1 MLTLDRYIIRQVLV
15 PTVAGLALLVLLFT
29 AFTSVQLLRSAALG
43 NLPPRDVLALVV
55 AHDVSALE
63 ILVPSAFFAA
73 LIMVGCTWHREGEPY
88 ALYASGASPDRL
100 SRPLRLLALVVAL
113 CVAGLSVYGRPY
125 SYVLR
130 YDISERAAN
139 LTSRHMVPQ
148 RFYRWDDNF
157 VIQAQKILRR
167 EPNLEGVFARA
178 ETDGR
183 PLVLRAEHGQI
194 SDTDDDR
201 RQTLTFLDG
210 TSYEI
215 ASPAIPDTPPE
226 ADSADAAASSGEGG
240 SASSAVAGADGV
252 SAAGAPDRVTR
263 FERLVYRVQRPPS
276 DTLSKRRARSTWE
289 LAGSTEP
296 KDIAEF
302 QWRLCMPLISF
313 LVGLMAIELG
323 RLRPRQSPYA
333 RFAAAIVLYAVVF
346 NLSSITTSAV
356 ENGLLP
362 RYPGVYTAVFIMGAF
377 YLLLRRIPRLT
388 LRVPA

>member
-15 PTVAGLALLVLLFT
+15 PTVLGLALLLLLFT
-29 AFTSVQLLRSAALG
+29 AFTGVQLLRSAALG
-43 NLPPRDVLALVV
+43 NMPARDVLSLVI
-55 AHDVSALE
+55 AHDLSALE

-113 CVAGLSVYGRPY
+113 CVAVLSIYGRPY
-125 SYVLR
+125 SYLLR

-139 LTSRHMVPQ
+139 LTSRNMAPQ
-148 RFYRWDDNF
+148 RFYRWDANF
-157 VIQAQKILRR
+157 VIQAENIERR
-167 EPNLEGVFARA
+167 QPNLVEVFARA
-178 ETDGR
+178 QPEGR
-183 PLVLRAEHGQI
+183 PLVLRSEAGQI
-194 SDTDDDR
+194 SETDENR
-201 RQTLTFLDG
+201 LQTLTFIDG
-210 TSYEI
+210 SSYEI
-215 ASPAIPDTPPE
+215 PPDASIAGQ
-226 ADSADAAASSGEGG
+226 DA
-240 SASSAVAGADGV
+240 VT
-252 SAAGAPDRVTR
+252 PDRVTR

-276 DTLSKRRARSTWE
+276 DALSKRRARSTME

-296 KDIAEF
+296 KDVAEF
-302 QWRLCMPLISF
+302 QWRLCMPLIAF
-313 LVGLMAIELG
+313 LVALMAIELG

-333 RFAAAIVLYAVVF
+333 RFAVAIVVYALVF

-362 RYPGVYTAVFIMGAF
+362 RYPGVYTAVLVMAGF
-377 YLLLRRIPRLT
+377 YLFLRRLPRLT

>member
-15 PTVAGLALLVLLFT
+15 PTVMGLALLLLLFT

-43 NLPPRDVLALVV
+43 NLPARDVLALVI
-55 AHDVSALE
+55 AHDLSALE

-113 CVAGLSVYGRPY
+113 CVAALSIYGRPY

-130 YDISERAAN
+130 YDISERATN
-139 LTSRHMVPQ
+139 LTSRHMAPQ
-148 RFYRWDDNF
+148 RFYRWDANF
-157 VIQAQKILRR
+157 VIQAEDIQRR
-167 EPNLEGVFARA
+167 QPNLVDVFARA
-178 ETDGR
+178 EPEGR
-183 PLVLRAEHGQI
+183 PLVLRARAGQI
-194 SDTDDDR
+194 SETDDDR
-201 RQTLTFLDG
+201 LQTLTFIDG
-210 TSYEI
+210 SSYEI
-215 ASPAIPDTPPE
+215 ATPP
-226 ADSADAAASSGEGG
+226 DDPP
-240 SASSAVAGADGV
+240 
-252 SAAGAPDRVTR
+252 APDATAPTASPDRITR

-276 DTLSKRRARSTWE
+276 DALSKRRARSTLE
-289 LAGSTEP
+289 LASATAP

-302 QWRLCMPLISF
+302 QWRLCMPAIAF
-313 LVGLMAIELG
+313 LVALMAIELG
-323 RLRPRQSPYA
+323 RLRPKQSPYA
-333 RFAAAIVLYAVVF
+333 RFAVAIVLYALVF

-362 RYPGVYTAVFIMGAF
+362 RYPGVYTAVLVMSIF
-377 YLLLRRIPRLT
+377 YLLLRRVPRLS